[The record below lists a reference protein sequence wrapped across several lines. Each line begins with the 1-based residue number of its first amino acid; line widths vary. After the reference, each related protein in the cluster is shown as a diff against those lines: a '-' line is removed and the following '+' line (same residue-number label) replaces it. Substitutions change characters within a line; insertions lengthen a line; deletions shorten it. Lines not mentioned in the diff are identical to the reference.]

1 MPAVRLSQ
9 AGRSDTIDQGNRIL
23 VENWLVN
30 LSAITK
36 SARRRHALRKGQRQR
51 VPVVRARLPAL
62 LHV

>member
-23 VENWLVN
+23 VENWLGN

-36 SARRRHALRKGQRQR
+36 SERTWLCHARSADMLQLT
-51 VPVVRARLPAL
+51 LP
-62 LHV
+62 